1 MDIINNY
8 MKYVYIVLIVVL
20 FITIIAFI
28 VNLVK
33 MMKEIAATA
42 DKTTSINTNIEAS
55 KSKLDYIKSTEGS
68 WSFFLS
74 LFVIITII
82 KEAFK
87 YRGKSDSLGKSFTKS
102 CIRHSRELSKI
113 RF

>member
-42 DKTTSINTNIEAS
+42 DKTVNINTNIESS

-68 WSFFLS
+68 WSFFMS

-82 KEAFK
+82 KETFK
-87 YRGKSDSLGKSFTKS
+87 YKRRSDSLSKSFARS
-102 CIRHSRELSKI
+102 CIRHSSQITKI

>member
-42 DKTTSINTNIEAS
+42 DKAVNINTNIEAS

-68 WSFFLS
+68 WSFFMS

-82 KEAFK
+82 KETFK
-87 YRGKSDSLGKSFTKS
+87 YKRRSDSLSKSFARS
-102 CIRHSRELSKI
+102 CIRHSSQITKI